1 MVGIHFPLYLYDHGQ
16 IVGNKNVALT
26 IPDGGTAYLTTD
38 KGQAPIRIRPSKH
51 EINRVLVGVRGK
63 STLIV
68 GNIAD
73 DGTDGLNALRHY
85 AAHES
90 PNETTYSFL
99 AACCRNLAE
108 KAGIL

>member
-1 MVGIHFPLYLYDHGQ
+1 MVGIYFPLYLYDHGQ
-16 IVGNKNVALT
+16 VVGNKNVALT
-26 IPDGGTAYLTTD
+26 IPDGGAAYITTD
-38 KGQAPIRIRPSKH
+38 KGQAPIRVRSSKP

-68 GNIAD
+68 GNIANN
-73 DGTDGLNALRHY
+73 GTEGLTALRHY
-85 AAHES
+85 AAQES